1 MIRRPPRSTLF
12 PYTTLFRSLA
22 FRGLIIGV
30 TGGQTQGLEMASEA
44 TAGWV
49 KAIGQGDLPT
59 IIPATDGPGHD
70 TSPYFTIAMIAVFFV
85 SALRRRAARRKYSFP
100 RIPFFAAGLRRG

>member
-49 KAIGQGDLPT
+49 KAIGQGYLPT
-59 IIPATDGPGHD
+59 IIPATDGQVHD
-70 TSPYFTIAMIAVFFV
+70 TSLYFPIAMIVVFIV
-85 SALRRRAARRKYSFP
+85 PSLRRRAARRQDRLP
-100 RIPFFAAGLRRG
+100 RRPLLPPV